1 MDANGS
7 ALLLKRL
14 VYVDVA
20 ADVAAAWDADVAA
33 AAAMA
38 AVRRRLDD
46 IGVIGP
52 AATFLLASTVAD
64 LRLVAAVVLGVDFT
78 DASWNALHLTWI
90 EAEFAGRRVP
100 LQRSR
105 SL

>member
-14 VYVDVA
+14 VYAYVA

-38 AVRRRLDD
+38 AVRRLRDD
-46 IGVIGP
+46 IGVI
-52 AATFLLASTVAD
+52 
-64 LRLVAAVVLGVDFT
+64 
-78 DASWNALHLTWI
+78 
-90 EAEFAGRRVP
+90 
-100 LQRSR
+100 
-105 SL
+105 

>member
-38 AVRRRLDD
+38 AVRRPLDD

-52 AATFLLASTVAD
+52 AATFLLLLAHLLLHCSTLD
-64 LRLVAAVVLGVDFT
+64 L
-78 DASWNALHLTWI
+78 N
-90 EAEFAGRRVP
+90 
-100 LQRSR
+100 
-105 SL
+105 